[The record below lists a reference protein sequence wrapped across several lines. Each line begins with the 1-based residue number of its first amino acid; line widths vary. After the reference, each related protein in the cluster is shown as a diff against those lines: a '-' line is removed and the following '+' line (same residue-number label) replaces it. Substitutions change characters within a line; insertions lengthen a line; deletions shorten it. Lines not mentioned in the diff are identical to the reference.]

1 MQQHLHFSAPKVKIR
16 SWRQSPQQQRRLPGL
31 LSPTLPEFKMNSRR
45 PHCIDTQ
52 GNARAEPSASTLT
65 PRHTPLRQGLWWKET
80 ALDPEGDTVAGT
92 TACHLPGS
100 LLGAPAAKS
109 WRSCEWHLH
118 STQLA
123 SASVHFQHRYHAR
136 SASSILTHQLSN
148 PQASL
153 IPPDL
158 IHRTRMGNSVQSNM
172 TDRRKKSMK
181 CLFIPCSSEQTQGVS
196 HS

>member
-1 MQQHLHFSAPKVKIR
+1 MPE
-16 SWRQSPQQQRRLPGL
+16 QSHQLPH
-31 LSPTLPEFKMNSRR
+31 SPRGTHPYSKDSM
-45 PHCIDTQ
+45 
-52 GNARAEPSASTLT
+52 
-65 PRHTPLRQGLWWKET
+65 
-80 ALDPEGDTVAGT
+80 EGDGTWPRGGHSVAGT

-158 IHRTRMGNSVQSNM
+158 IHRTGMGNSVQSNM

-196 HS
+196 HKEYQKTSWLSSQQTQQPYESHPQYENVGYQ